1 MSKMQLRFDTNGNLT
16 PPQIFRITLP
26 LLEELFVD
34 RIGGEKRKELF
45 RHYTRYIN
53 DLRNVLSDD
62 FKQWIGGSF
71 ISIKSQ
77 PNDIDIVNLIKFDD
91 NTELLIEKLLP
102 FFLIGGA
109 KDNYC
114 VDGHLLAIYAEND
127 ERYHSITEP
136 VRRYWNN
143 WLGKDREDN
152 VRGFIELNI
161 TLKND

>member
-1 MSKMQLRFDTNGNLT
+1 MQLQFDTYGNLT
-16 PPQIFRITLP
+16 PPQIFRITLS
-26 LLEELFVD
+26 LLEEHFVNKV
-34 RIGGEKRKELF
+34 GGEKRQELF
-45 RHYTRYIN
+45 RHYTRYLN
-53 DLRNVLSDD
+53 DLRDILSDD
-62 FKQWIGGSF
+62 FIQWIGGSF
-71 ISIKSQ
+71 ISIKPQ

-127 ERYHSITEP
+127 ERYQAITEP
-136 VRRYWNN
+136 VRQYWNN
-143 WLGKDREDN
+143 WLGKDRGN
-152 VRGFIELNI
+152 NARGFVELNI